1 MEGSSS
7 TEPSPP
13 ENAAQKQPAEWLGES
28 TRSLLDRA
36 QTGDERAL
44 EEIFARYLPRL
55 MRWATGRLPR
65 AARDLVDTGDLVQDS
80 LYKVVRALRGIRG
93 RHPGTFPVYVRTAVV
108 NRLRDEARRAA
119 DLPKMTGLDGTE
131 MDRSPSPLEESI
143 GHELAAHYEKALL
156 RLDEHDRAA
165 LFLRFEMGMRYQEVA
180 DAMDKPGADAARMA
194 VNRAV
199 IRLAREMR
207 DAR

>member
-13 ENAAQKQPAEWLGES
+13 ENAAQNLSAEWLGES
-28 TRSLLDRA
+28 TRSLLNRA
-36 QTGDERAL
+36 QTGDERAR

-80 LYKVVRALRGIRG
+80 LFKVVRALRGIRG
-93 RHPGTFPVYVRTAVV
+93 RHPGTFPVYLRTAVV
-108 NRLRDEARRAA
+108 NRLRDEARRVA
-119 DLPKMTGLDGTE
+119 DLPRMTGLDGTE
-131 MDRSPSPLEESI
+131 MDPSPSPLEESI
-143 GHELAAHYEKALL
+143 GSELAAHYEKALL
-156 RLDEHDRAA
+156 NLDDTDRAA

-180 DAMDKPGADAARMA
+180 DALDKPGADAARMA

-199 IRLAREMR
+199 IRLAGEMR